1 MDKRVLTASSQSFI
15 GKRLKSP
22 LPKLRITPMATLIK
36 NGTLVTASET
46 FQTDVLIEGETI
58 SQIDKNLVHPNAEI
72 VDATW
77 KLIMPGGID
86 PHIHLDLPMF
96 GTVSSDD
103 HYTGHKAAA
112 FGGTTTVMDFVPL
125 DSPHPAGEG
134 AGVKAS
140 AGDFKYS
147 VDLWFEKSAKAAIDY
162 SFHMNLTKLDEKIA
176 KEIPSLRD
184 MGITTLKVFT
194 AYNGRLRI
202 DDGSIFRAMQIAR
215 NNGMLIM
222 AHCENGDVI
231 ETLTEQALSAGHTTP
246 EWHALTR
253 PAWGGVEST
262 LRVAGMAA
270 AANASAYI
278 VHMNVGGEVDMLKY
292 ARERGVKVMGE
303 TCPQYLFFTIDDLR
317 RPDGAKWICSPPMR
331 TAEDNAR
338 LWKGLSEGILQTIGT
353 DHCPF
358 FYDGTKSI
366 IYEGREIDIPGK
378 ELGKDDFTKIPN
390 GLPGVE
396 DRLPVMWTCGVRAGK
411 ITANQFVAYN
421 STNPAKIFGLYPRK
435 GALLP
440 GSDADIVIWD
450 PEKKFTY
457 GIAYSHQRTDYNL
470 YEGWE
475 LIGYPT
481 KVFLRGKLIVNEDEW
496 LGKAGMGQ
504 FLKREEGI

>member
-1 MDKRVLTASSQSFI
+1 
-15 GKRLKSP
+15 
-22 LPKLRITPMATLIK
+22 MATLIK
-36 NGTLVTASET
+36 NGTLITATET
-46 FQTDVLIEGETI
+46 FEADILIEDEKIVLIGK
-58 SQIDKNLVHPNAEI
+58 DLHHPNAEV
-72 VDATW
+72 VDATS

-86 PHIHLDLPMF
+86 PHVHLDLPMF

-112 FGGTTTVMDFVPL
+112 FGGTTTVMDFVVL
-125 DSPHPAGEG
+125 ESSSSAGRGARGEG
-134 AGVKAS
+134 V
-140 AGDFKYS
+140 FEHS

-162 SFHMNLTKLDEKIA
+162 SFHMNLTKFDEKIS
-176 KEIPSLRD
+176 KEIPSLREL
-184 MGITTLKVFT
+184 GITTLKVFT
-194 AYNGRLRI
+194 AYDGRLRI
-202 DDGSIFRAMQIAR
+202 DDGSIFKAMQIAR
-215 NNGMLIM
+215 ENGMLVM

-231 ETLTEQALSAGHTTP
+231 ETMTEQAFAAGHRSP

-253 PAWGGVEST
+253 PAWGGVEAT
-262 LRVAGMAA
+262 LRIAGMAA
-270 AANASAYI
+270 AADANAYI

-331 TAEDNAR
+331 TKQDNTR
-338 LWKGLSEGILQTIGT
+338 LWEALSEGILQTIGT

-358 FYDGTKSI
+358 FYAGTKPI
-366 IYEGREIDIPGK
+366 LYEGREIAIPGK

-396 DRLPVMWTCGVRAGK
+396 DRLPILWTYGVRSGK

-435 GALLP
+435 GSLSP

-450 PEKKFTY
+450 PEKKVSY
-457 GIAYSHQRTDYNL
+457 GVAYTHQRTDYNL

-475 LIGYPT
+475 VTGMPE
-481 KVFLRGKLIVNEDEW
+481 KVFLRGKMIVDGEKW
-496 LGKAGMGQ
+496 LGKAGMGR
-504 FLKREEGI
+504 FLKREEGIFI